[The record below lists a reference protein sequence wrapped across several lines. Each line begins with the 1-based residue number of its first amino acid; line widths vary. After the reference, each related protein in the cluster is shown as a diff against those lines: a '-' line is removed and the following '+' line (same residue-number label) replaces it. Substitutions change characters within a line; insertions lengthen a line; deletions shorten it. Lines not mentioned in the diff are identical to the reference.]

1 MCSALKASLNS
12 GAVWEHQSS
21 FPVALYPKCGTV
33 QAHSIT
39 WSARW
44 LFSPP
49 FPGVATMHLTDSGPT
64 RWHRCITGADI
75 PSRCFLSSIFKLTN
89 SGHRG
94 ALGSTASL
102 FSMRLCP
109 KSHLWLKLLSVF
121 YPLQTWSIQTV
132 AFLPLDSFCFPKKQN
147 TPENYYFISSVTQ
160 IRRGI
165 FFFYSFPHS
174 CFLPL
179 SSCLLLL
186 TQVYFLMKRG
196 RSYWKAA

>member
-1 MCSALKASLNS
+1 MSSVLKASLNS

-33 QAHSIT
+33 QAHNIT

-49 FPGVATMHLTDSGPT
+49 FPDVATMQLADSGPA
-64 RWHRCITGADI
+64 RWHRCITGAHI
-75 PSRCFLSSIFKLTN
+75 PSRCFLSSIFKFTN
-89 SGHRG
+89 SSHRG
-94 ALGSTASL
+94 ALGSTTSL
-102 FSMRLCP
+102 FSMRPCP

-132 AFLPLDSFCFPKKQN
+132 AFLSLDSFFCFSKKQS

-160 IRRGI
+160 VRREI
-165 FFFYSFPHS
+165 
-174 CFLPL
+174 
-179 SSCLLLL
+179 
-186 TQVYFLMKRG
+186 YFLLF
-196 RSYWKAA
+196 ST